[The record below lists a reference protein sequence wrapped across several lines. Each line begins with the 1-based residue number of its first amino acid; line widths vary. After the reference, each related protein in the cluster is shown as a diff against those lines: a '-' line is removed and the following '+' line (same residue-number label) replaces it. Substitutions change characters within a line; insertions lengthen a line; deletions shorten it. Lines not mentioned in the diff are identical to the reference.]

1 MEVRW
6 NDEEIIK
13 TAWHDFELCC
23 STDLHRHVSGCWFCR
38 GYTDC
43 YDEIGMVRDADELE
57 EVNPLDKDILVQYCE
72 MKEEIKDLRQRI
84 MKLDKFLQDPPIVAD
99 TVTGS
104 RKDLTIGPIKVTGI
118 PDPIY
123 RRKQVARERYKK
135 LLELKEA
142 ELLELTT
149 QAEEYIDS
157 IPKSE
162 LRIMFRLYFI
172 DGLSDAKVADR
183 MNRIFPNRNKKYT
196 DENVKKRRQ
205 RFFEKIENV
214 PPCPDER

>member
-1 MEVRW
+1 MRW

-13 TAWHDFELCC
+13 TALHDSELCC
-23 STDLHRHVSGCWFCR
+23 GTDLYRHVSWYWFHGGLIACR
-38 GYTDC
+38 EDA
-43 YDEIGMVRDADELE
+43 EQHVRDVDELE
-57 EVNPLDKDILVQYCE
+57 EVNPLDKGILVQYCE
-72 MKEEIKDLRQRI
+72 MKEEIKDLRRRI

-123 RRKQVARERYKK
+123 RRKQAARERYKK

-162 LRIMFRLYFI
+162 LRIMFRMYYI
-172 DGLSDAKVADR
+172 DGLTWVQVAHR
-183 MNRIFPNRNKKYT
+183 MNSMFPKRRIKYT
-196 DENVKKRRQ
+196 DDNCWRRNQRYFENVGSCR
-205 RFFEKIENV
+205 E
-214 PPCPDER
+214 

>member
-1 MEVRW
+1 M
-6 NDEEIIK
+6 
-13 TAWHDFELCC
+13 
-23 STDLHRHVSGCWFCR
+23 
-38 GYTDC
+38 
-43 YDEIGMVRDADELE
+43 
-57 EVNPLDKDILVQYCE
+57 PLDKEVLIQYCE

-84 MKLDKFLQDPPIVAD
+84 MKLDKFLEKPPIVAD

-104 RKDLTIGPIKVTGI
+104 RKDLTIGPIKITGI
-118 PDPIY
+118 PDREYTRKKNARMRY
-123 RRKQVARERYKK
+123 RA
-135 LLELKEA
+135 LLETKEA
-142 ELLELTT
+142 ELLELTC

-183 MNRIFPNRNKKYT
+183 MNRMFPKRNKKYT

-205 RFFEKIENV
+205 RFFEKTENV
-214 PPCPDER
+214 PLCPDER